1 MKTGSD
7 KRRILQNIADTIVRG
22 EVVDGVYEWA
32 EFKYRGKNTIRVIAD
47 KFVNFR
53 RVGSEI
59 YKNGEIIKRSVVSNG
74 RYVSVNLGFGDNL
87 EEHQLLA
94 AALVP
99 GALEALLDTKED
111 YVINHKTITV
121 ASVIARENR
130 RKYLRQVREL
140 SSGNNVVP
148 DINLFL
154 SISVPDCDARD
165 LEICTYAENTAHSAF
180 IRTFDLYDIPIS
192 AKDIPLLKQFIINRN
207 QVRNTMRMYEE
218 YGADVLEAM
227 IRG

>member
-47 KFVNFR
+47 KIVNFN

-140 SSGNNVVP
+140 SNGGNVVP

-154 SISVPDCDARD
+154 CISVPYCDARD

-218 YGADVLEAM
+218 YGAEVLEAM